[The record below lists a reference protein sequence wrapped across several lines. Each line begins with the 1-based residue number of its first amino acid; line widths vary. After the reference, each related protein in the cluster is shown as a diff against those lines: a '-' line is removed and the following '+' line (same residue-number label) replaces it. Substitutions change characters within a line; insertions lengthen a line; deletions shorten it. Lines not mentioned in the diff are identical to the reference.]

1 MSPAV
6 RARCL
11 HDGVKRACAAVV
23 VLCTFALTSAR
34 VGEGDRTEP
43 GAIAAIHAI
52 LSGESAYASVHG
64 FYDTLECLSSPSCI
78 PGVESQ
84 ERFLQPNLA
93 AAQERQ
99 RYRFDFHAGPKAES
113 GSDAPRSPSA
123 MTRFAV
129 VAIPLEHG
137 SQRRAFCGDDRGIIY
152 FTIGGRVPRVDRG
165 RCLDTGS
172 PIR

>member
-1 MSPAV
+1 MSPAA

-11 HDGVKRACAAVV
+11 HDGIKRAAVSVV

-43 GAIAAIHAI
+43 RAIGAIRAI

-64 FYDTLECLSSPSCI
+64 FYNTLECLSSPSCI

-84 ERFLQPNLA
+84 ERFLQPYLA
-93 AAQERQ
+93 VAQERQ
-99 RYRFDFHAGPKAES
+99 GYRFDFHAGPKVEP

-129 VAIPLEHG
+129 VAIPLD
-137 SQRRAFCGDDRGIIY
+137 SRRRAFCGDDRGFIY
-152 FTIGGRVPRVDRG
+152 FTTGGSMPRVDRG